1 MEFLSIHSPH
11 MGHHTE
17 TLTRLLKTSAVIF
30 LKLLE
35 LVPQPRYY
43 RDAEI
48 PEVYIVLLYN
58 GDNYSL
64 KGLSRTCDPASR
76 LMSLRVLH
84 EDKNT
89 LILLINCSDR
99 R

>member
-1 MEFLSIHSPH
+1 

-35 LVPQPRYY
+35 LVPQPYCQPRYY

-58 GDNYSL
+58 QDNYSL
-64 KGLSRTCDPASR
+64 TGLSRTCDPAPR
-76 LMSLRVLH
+76 LMSCRVLQ
-84 EDKNT
+84 EDKNI
-89 LILLINCSDR
+89 LILPINCSDR